1 MSVTEVGIVPER
13 YPSRVSTGTDAAASF
28 DRSAADYDRILAP
41 NRLGAARLAAAMP
54 PPPDGAALLDVGCGT
69 GFTTEAVLARHPGVR
84 RVTGVDP
91 AEGMLAQFR
100 AKAPGLGVELGLH
113 RASAEALPVDDAAFD
128 AVVSGMAFHWFP
140 DKPGAVREMARAA
153 RPGGT
158 VAILASGRGSDREF
172 QRVLAE
178 MRPRVPEEWVAIFD
192 LIHRDGPEL
201 AGYLEDAGLEP
212 LDVWEEHRVRRVP
225 VEAYLARILAVA
237 SHLMEGMDPERAAA
251 EQARVTA
258 ATEAAAGPRGFE
270 YRFVKLYGV
279 ARRP

>member
-1 MSVTEVGIVPER
+1 
-13 YPSRVSTGTDAAASF
+13 VSSGKDAAASF

-41 NRLGAARLAAAMP
+41 NLLGASRLAAAMP
-54 PPPDGAALLDVGCGT
+54 AREYADLLDVGCGT

-84 RVTGVDP
+84 RVTGIDP
-91 AEGMLAQFR
+91 SEGMLERFR
-100 AKAPGLGVELGLH
+100 AKAPALGVELELRRGT
-113 RASAEALPVDDAAFD
+113 AEALPVGDAAFD

-140 DKPGAVREMARAA
+140 DKPGAVRAMARAV

-201 AGYLEDAGLEP
+201 EGSLEDAGLEP
-212 LDVWEEHRVRRVP
+212 IDVWEEHRVRRVP

-237 SHLMEGMDPERAAA
+237 SHLMEGMDPELAEA

-258 ATEAAAGPRGFE
+258 ATAAAAGPRGFE
-270 YRFVKLYGV
+270 YRFVKLFGV
-279 ARRP
+279 ARRPAAPRT